1 MPRGILYRAL
11 LIIGLTLWAVLYLVP
26 SLATTP
32 PEWWPSFL
40 PSRKIHLGLDLRGGT
55 HLLLTVDLEKAVEN
69 ALDQNAEDLRRVL
82 REANV
87 TGVEIQRMG
96 QSLRLRA
103 ATQEAKNAVEK
114 ILSEQFPILTRTG
127 APEPAEGE
135 VSVILDRR
143 EIQRLH
149 EYALEQSLETIRNR
163 IDQFGVAEPTVQRQG
178 TQEILVQLP
187 GIQDPGRA
195 KELIGKT
202 ALLEFKL
209 VAEDNKATPGADG
222 TIVLQGQEMEPLSGQ
237 VHKVPYTLEKKTLM
251 TGDVVADA
259 RVRPPTNVE
268 GPYVELVLN
277 DRGARLFEKITA
289 ENVGRRLAIILD
301 NTVYS
306 APVIREKIAG
316 GRAQITGS
324 FDIKEAR
331 DLAIVLRAGALP
343 APVSIAEER
352 TVGPSLGKDSINQGI
367 LSFVVGGSLVIVF
380 MAVYYKMAGVL
391 ADLAVVLNIVYLLA
405 VLAAFEATLTL
416 PGIAG
421 IVLTLGMAVDAN
433 VLINERMRE
442 EIRLGKNPRAAV
454 EAGYERAL
462 PAILDSNITTFLS
475 GLILFQFGS
484 GPIKGFAVTL
494 CIGIVSSVFTAVV
507 GTRVVYDYLLARR
520 RLVALSV

>member
-1 MPRGILYRAL
+1 MPRGILYRVL
-11 LIIGLTLWAVLYLVP
+11 LIAGLTLWAVIYLVP
-26 SLATTP
+26 SLLPAST
-32 PEWWPSFL
+32 EWWPSFF
-40 PSRKIHLGLDLRGGT
+40 PARKIRLGLDLQGGT
-55 HLLLTVDLEKAVEN
+55 HLLLSVDLDKAMES
-69 ALDQNAEDLRRVL
+69 ALDQNADDLRRLL

-87 TGVEIQRMG
+87 AGVEIQRVG
-96 QSLRLRA
+96 QSLRIRA
-103 ATQEAKNAVEK
+103 ATQEGKNAAEK
-114 ILSEQFPILTRTG
+114 ILSEQFPILTHTE
-127 APEPAEGE
+127 APQAAEGE
-135 VSVILDRR
+135 ISFVLDRR
-143 EIQRLH
+143 EIQRLR

-163 IDQFGVAEPTVQRQG
+163 IDQFGVSEPTVQRQG
-178 TQEILVQLP
+178 SQEILVQLP
-187 GIQDPGRA
+187 GIQDPARA
-195 KELIGKT
+195 KDLIGKT
-202 ALLEFKL
+202 ARLEFKL
-209 VAEDNKATPGADG
+209 VVDSEKATAGDG
-222 TIVLQGQEMEPLSGQ
+222 TIVLQGQEVEPLSGQ

-251 TGDVVADA
+251 TGDLVADA

-277 DRGARLFEKITA
+277 DRGARLFEKITG

-306 APVIREKIAG
+306 APVIREKIGG
-316 GRAQITGS
+316 GRASITGS

-343 APVSIAEER
+343 APVTIAEER

-367 LSFVVGGSLVIVF
+367 LSFVVGGVLVIVF

-391 ADLAVVLNIVYLLA
+391 ADLAVLLNILYLLA
-405 VLAAFEATLTL
+405 ALAAFEATLTL

-421 IVLTLGMAVDAN
+421 IVLTMGMAVDAN
-433 VLINERMRE
+433 VLISERMRE
-442 EIRLGKNPRAAV
+442 EIRLGKSPRAAV
-454 EAGYERAL
+454 DAGYERAL

-484 GPIKGFAVTL
+484 GPVKGFAVTL

-507 GTRVVYDYLLARR
+507 GTRVVYDYLFARR

>member
-1 MPRGILYRAL
+1 MTRGILYRVL
-11 LIIGLTLWAVLYLVP
+11 LIAGLTLWAIIYLVP
-26 SLATTP
+26 SLSPTAA
-32 PEWWPSFL
+32 EWWPSFL
-40 PSRKIHLGLDLRGGT
+40 PSRKIHLGLDLQGGT
-55 HLLLTVDLEKAVEN
+55 HLLLSVDLDKALES
-69 ALDQNAEDLRRVL
+69 ALDQNAEDLRRLL

-87 TGVEIQRMG
+87 TGVEIQRVG
-96 QSLRLRA
+96 QSLRIRA
-103 ATQEAKNAVEK
+103 ATQEAKNAAEK

-135 VSVILDRR
+135 ISLVLDRR
-143 EIQRLH
+143 EVQRLR
-149 EYALEQSLETIRNR
+149 EYALDQSLETIRNR
-163 IDQFGVAEPTVQRQG
+163 IDQFGVSEPTVQRQG
-178 TQEILVQLP
+178 SQEILVQLP
-187 GIQDPGRA
+187 GIQDPARA

-202 ALLEFKL
+202 ARLEFKL
-209 VAEDNKATPGADG
+209 VAEGDKATGGDG
-222 TIVLQGQEMEPLSGQ
+222 TEVLQGQEMEPLSGQ

-268 GPYVELVLN
+268 GPYVELILN
-277 DRGARLFEKITA
+277 DRGARLFEKITG
-289 ENVGRRLAIILD
+289 ESVGRRLAIILD

-306 APVIREKIAG
+306 APVIREKIGG
-316 GRAQITGS
+316 GRASITGS

-343 APVSIAEER
+343 APVTIAEER
-352 TVGPSLGKDSINQGI
+352 TVGPSLGKDSINQGV

-380 MAVYYKMAGVL
+380 MAVYYRMAGVL
-391 ADLAVVLNIVYLLA
+391 ADMAVILNILYLLA

-421 IVLTLGMAVDAN
+421 IVLTMGMAVDAN

-442 EIRLGKNPRAAV
+442 EIRLGKSPRAAV

-484 GPIKGFAVTL
+484 GPVKGFAVTL

>member
-11 LIIGLTLWAVLYLVP
+11 LIIVLTLWAVLYLVP
-26 SLATTP
+26 SLTTTM

-40 PSRKIHLGLDLRGGT
+40 PSRKIRLGLDLRGGT
-55 HLLLTVDLEKAVEN
+55 HLLLSVDLEKAIEN

-82 REANV
+82 REATV
-87 TGVEIQRMG
+87 TGVEIQRVG

-103 ATQEAKNAVEK
+103 ATQEAKNAAEK

-135 VSVILDRR
+135 VAVVFDRR
-143 EIQRLH
+143 EAQRLH
-149 EYALEQSLETIRNR
+149 EYALDQSLETIRNR
-163 IDQFGVAEPTVQRQG
+163 IDQFGVSEPIVQRQG
-178 TQEILVQLP
+178 SQEILVQLP

-195 KELIGKT
+195 KDLIKT
-202 ALLEFKL
+202 TAVLEFKL
-209 VAEDNKATPGADG
+209 VAEDKAASAGDG
-222 TIVLQGQEMEPLSGQ
+222 TVVLPGQEVEPLSGQ
-237 VHKVPYTLEKKTLM
+237 VHKVPYTLEKRTLM
-251 TGDVVADA
+251 TGAVVADA

-268 GPYVELVLN
+268 GPYVELILN
-277 DRGARLFEKITA
+277 ERGAQLFEKITS

-306 APVIREKIAG
+306 APVIREKIGG
-316 GRAQITGS
+316 GRASITGS

-343 APVSIAEER
+343 APVTIAEER

-367 LSFVVGGSLVIVF
+367 LSFVVGGSLVMIF
-380 MAVYYKMAGVL
+380 MAVYYIVAGVL
-391 ADLAVVLNIVYLLA
+391 ADLAVVLNILYLLA
-405 VLAAFEATLTL
+405 ALAAFEATLTL

-421 IVLTLGMAVDAN
+421 VVLTIGMAVDAN

-454 EAGYERAL
+454 ESGYERAL

-484 GPIKGFAVTL
+484 GPVKGFAVTL

-520 RLVALSV
+520 RLVTISV